1 MKNFL
6 KHLSEVQKTYEFR
19 IKIAN
24 IDPAENLDR
33 LKNALEAYG
42 LESLSDAKRVPIKE
56 SDIDFPSMKNCQI
69 YLIDAVLKYPVND
82 QQLLAI
88 IAERAGYPHNQVLV
102 VPKNHPE
109 EIWRWNIDGQSELRE
124 FKKGESVLD
133 KPLEDVKN
141 EEASK
146 QYAEAG
152 SLLKELSTA
161 KFEIEGTDSSDGKTL
176 NDIPAGDIS
185 PVGSKQNKIP
195 SPVKGQR

>member
-1 MKNFL
+1 MLQFPIMLDINF
-6 KHLSEVQKTYEFR
+6 
-19 IKIAN
+19 I
-24 IDPAENLDR
+24 
-33 LKNALEAYG
+33 
-42 LESLSDAKRVPIKE
+42 
-56 SDIDFPSMKNCQI
+56 
-69 YLIDAVLKYPVND
+69 
-82 QQLLAI
+82 
-88 IAERAGYPHNQVLV
+88 
-102 VPKNHPE
+102 KNHPE

>member
-19 IKIAN
+19 IKVAN

-33 LKNALEAYG
+33 LRNALEAYG
-42 LESLSDAKRVPIKE
+42 LESLSDAKRLPIME

-88 IAERAGYPHNQVLV
+88 IAERAGYPHNQVVV

-109 EIWRWNIDGQSELRE
+109 EIWRWNVDGQSELRE

-161 KFEIEGTDSSDGKTL
+161 KFDIEGTDSADSKTL
-176 NDIPAGDIS
+176 NDIPVGDVS
-185 PVGSKQNKIP
+185 PLGSKQNKIP